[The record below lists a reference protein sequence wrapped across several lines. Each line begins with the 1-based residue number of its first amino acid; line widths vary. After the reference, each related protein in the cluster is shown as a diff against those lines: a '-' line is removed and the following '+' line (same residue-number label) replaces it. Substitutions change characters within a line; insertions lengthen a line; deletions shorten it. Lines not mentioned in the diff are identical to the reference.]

1 MPWEAAVHAAR
12 GRLDFL
18 SMERMP
24 EGEPGTFRLWKA
36 LQNAGLRVAI
46 AGGSDWPCLAARFHE
61 RTPRTDVIVEGPLT
75 YEKWLLSIKAGRTTA
90 AAGIGNRLNVR
101 VEGRR
106 IGEEVQLAAP
116 RDVTVTLETAGKAA
130 DVDVLVNGEAAARVA
145 VAAGVQVAQVRVPVA
160 RSSWIAARSRYALT
174 SPVYVLVGG
183 RPIRASPG
191 DICYL
196 WRSVEHLEDLVRMRL
211 LNLYE
216 SQDEALAA
224 YREAVN
230 ELQRRFAE
238 SGGGV
243 CL

>member
-1 MPWEAAVHAAR
+1 
-12 GRLDFL
+12 
-18 SMERMP
+18 
-24 EGEPGTFRLWKA
+24 
-36 LQNAGLRVAI
+36 
-46 AGGSDWPCLAARFHE
+46 
-61 RTPRTDVIVEGPLT
+61 
-75 YEKWLLSIKAGRTTA
+75 
-90 AAGIGNRLNVR
+90 
-101 VEGRR
+101 
-106 IGEEVQLAAP
+106 
-116 RDVTVTLETAGKAA
+116 
-130 DVDVLVNGEAAARVA
+130 
-145 VAAGVQVAQVRVPVA
+145 
-160 RSSWIAARSRYALT
+160 LT